1 MQRFEQVLARDD
13 EEEQHQKGRAERIEG
28 DEQRLPA
35 GEPARD
41 RDEDRQGCDRIE
53 NDEQGH
59 ELMKNVVRKDR
70 AQASAP

>member
-41 RDEDRQGCDRIE
+41 RDEDRQSCDRIE